1 MSKHSESKNAPAKT
15 PVVAEN
21 MTLGVIGAGVMGQ
34 TLIRGMISSGVIAKD
49 QIWAGDKHSAA
60 GAKAAEALAVP
71 VETEFQH
78 RVPTA
83 DILLICVKPGDA
95 PVVLG
100 TLRNAG
106 LRQDTLLISILAGV
120 STDRIES
127 LLGTR
132 NPVVRAMPNTPAVVG
147 EGMTVV
153 CAGSSASKSHLD
165 RAERIFEAVGKCL
178 RLDEVHFNAV
188 TALSGSG
195 PGYQFLI
202 MEALADAG
210 VRVGLPRNLA
220 LTLVA
225 QTALGAARM
234 VLDLGR
240 HPAALRDDVTTP
252 AGCTIAGLLMLE
264 DGRIRSVLARAVE
277 EATKTAAHLGAS
289 TAKISE
295 NAASH
300 RAGLDH

>member
-1 MSKHSESKNAPAKT
+1 MSKHSESRNT
-15 PVVAEN
+15 PVVAAG

-34 TLIRGMISSGVIAKD
+34 TLIRGLITGGVIAKD
-49 QIWAGDKHSAA
+49 RLWAGDKNPSICAT
-60 GAKAAEALAVP
+60 AAEALGVP
-71 VETEFQH
+71 AETDFQH

-83 DILLICVKPGDA
+83 DVILICVKPADA
-95 PVVLG
+95 PVVLA
-100 TLRNAG
+100 TLRGAG

-127 LLGTR
+127 LLGTK

-153 CAGSSASKSHLD
+153 CAGSSASQSHLD
-165 RAERIFEAVGKCL
+165 RAERIFERVGKCL
-178 RLDEVHFNAV
+178 PVDEVHFNAV

-210 VRVGLPRNLA
+210 VRVGLPRQLA

-234 VLDLGR
+234 VLDSGR

-277 EATKTAAHLGAS
+277 EATKIAAHLGAATS
-289 TAKISE
+289 KISE

-300 RAGLDH
+300 RTGSGSDH

>member
-1 MSKHSESKNAPAKT
+1 MSKHSLSKNI
-15 PVVAEN
+15 PVVADG

-34 TLIRGMISSGVIAKD
+34 TLIRGLITSGVIAQD
-49 QIWAGDKHSAA
+49 RIWAGDKNPSACSKTTETL
-60 GAKAAEALAVP
+60 GVPAE
-71 VETEFQH
+71 TDFKH

-83 DILLICVKPGDA
+83 DLILICVKPADA
-95 PVVLG
+95 PVVLS

-106 LRQDTLLISILAGV
+106 LRRDTLLISILAGV

-127 LLGTR
+127 LLGTE

-153 CAGSSASKSHLD
+153 CTGSSASKIHLD
-165 RAERIFEAVGKCL
+165 RAECIFEGVGKCL
-178 RLDEVHFNAV
+178 PLDEVHFNAV

-210 VRVGLPRNLA
+210 VRVGLPRQLA

-225 QTALGAARM
+225 QTALGAAKM
-234 VLDLGR
+234 VLDSGR

-252 AGCTIAGLLMLE
+252 AGCTIGGLLMLE

-277 EATKTAAHLGAS
+277 EATKIAAQLG
-289 TAKISE
+289 TTTLKISE
-295 NAASH
+295 NVASQ
-300 RAGLDH
+300 RAGH

>member
-1 MSKHSESKNAPAKT
+1 MSKHSSSKHT
-15 PVVAEN
+15 PVVADG

-34 TLIRGMISSGVIAKD
+34 TLIRGLIRSGVVPKD
-49 QIWAGDKHSAA
+49 RVWAGDKNSAA
-60 GAKAAEALAVP
+60 CEKAAETLDVP
-71 VETEFQH
+71 VETDFQH
-78 RVPTA
+78 RVPA
-83 DILLICVKPGDA
+83 AGLILICVKPADA
-95 PVVLG
+95 PVVLA

-106 LRQDTLLISILAGV
+106 LRRDTLLISILAGV
-120 STDRIES
+120 STDRLEA
-127 LLGTR
+127 LLGTE
-132 NPVVRAMPNTPAVVG
+132 NPVVRAMPNTPAIVG

-153 CAGSSASKSHLD
+153 CAGSSASKADLE
-165 RAERIFEAVGKCL
+165 RAERIFEGVGKCL
-178 RLDEVHFNAV
+178 TLDEVHFNAV

-210 VRVGLPRNLA
+210 VRVGLPRQLA

-234 VLDLGR
+234 VLDSGR

-252 AGCTIAGLLMLE
+252 AGCTIGGLLMLE

-277 EATKTAAHLGAS
+277 EATKIAAHLGAATS
-289 TAKISE
+289 KISE
-295 NAASH
+295 NAASQ
-300 RAGLDH
+300 RASSGAGH

>member
-1 MSKHSESKNAPAKT
+1 MFKNLMSHEHSSKHAPVIADGLT
-15 PVVAEN
+15 F
-21 MTLGVIGAGVMGQ
+21 GIIGAGVMGQ
-34 TLIRGMISSGVIAKD
+34 TMMRGLVTSGLIPAARL
-49 QIWAGDKHSAA
+49 WAGDKNPSICESA
-60 GAKAAEALAVP
+60 GKELGVP
-71 VETEFQH
+71 VESEFQR

-83 DILLICVKPGDA
+83 DLVLMCVKPADA
-95 PVVLG
+95 PAVLA

-106 LRQDTLLISILAGV
+106 LRRETLLISILAGV
-120 STDRIES
+120 STDQIET
-127 LLGTR
+127 LLGAE
-132 NPVVRAMPNTPAVVG
+132 NPVVRAMPNTPAIVG

-153 CAGSSASKSHLD
+153 CRGSHATKSDLE
-165 RAERIFEAVGKCL
+165 RAERIFEAVGKCIST
-178 RLDEVHFNAV
+178 DEIHFNAI

-210 VRVGLPRNLA
+210 VRVGLPRQLA

-234 VLDLGR
+234 VLTSGR

-277 EATKTAAHLGAS
+277 EATKTAAQLGAS
-289 TAKISE
+289 TSKISE
-295 NAASH
+295 SAAGH
-300 RAGLDH
+300 RAGH